1 VEPSITN
8 LTTNDIVPVVRAAL
22 RELTELRGAVQLLG
36 ERVEALTA
44 ELSARF
50 EAAVDDSRRRGS

>member
-1 VEPSITN
+1 MEPSITS
-8 LTTNDIVPVVRAAL
+8 LITNEIVPVVRSAL

-44 ELSARF
+44 ELA
-50 EAAVDDSRRRGS
+50 EAACRN